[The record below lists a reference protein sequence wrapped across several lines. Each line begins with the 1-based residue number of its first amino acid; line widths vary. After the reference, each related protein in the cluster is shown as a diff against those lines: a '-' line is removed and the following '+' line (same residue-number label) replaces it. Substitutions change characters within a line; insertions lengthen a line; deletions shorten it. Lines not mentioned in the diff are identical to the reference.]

1 MKSEK
6 TVINQYLS
14 EIGRRGGK
22 ARSKNLTATG
32 RTKAARYAANKRWHR
47 RRG

>member
-1 MKSEK
+1 MPRM
-6 TVINQYLS
+6 TPAINQYLS
-14 EIGRRGGK
+14 EIGKRGGQ

-32 RTKAARYAANKRWHR
+32 RTKAAKKAANARWHK